1 MFYMGV
7 ICFQSYSKVFS
18 EGVLLKM
25 IIIVI
30 YGVETSLNIS
40 NANYQNK
47 FNVMIIKRQVIK
59 RVTYNS
65 YNN

>member
-1 MFYMGV
+1 
-7 ICFQSYSKVFS
+7 
-18 EGVLLKM
+18 M

-47 FNVMIIKRQVIK
+47 FNVMIKRQVIK